1 MRLKELRNQD
11 KLLVL
16 LGVLLDPENVAASL
30 AVSGDLDSDVLMA
43 CDEILQFPL
52 ELRMP
57 FVSSMLRNLSH
68 VS

>member
-16 LGVLLDPENVAASL
+16 VGVLLDPENVAASL

-43 CDEILQFPL
+43 CDEILQLPL

>member
-16 LGVLLDPENVAASL
+16 VGVLLDPENVAASL
-30 AVSGDLDSDVLMA
+30 ATSGDLDSDVLMA
-43 CDEILQFPL
+43 CDEILQLPL

>member
-16 LGVLLDPENVAASL
+16 VGVLLDPENVAASL
-30 AVSGDLDSDVLMA
+30 AASGDLDSDVLLA
-43 CDEILQFPL
+43 CDEILQLPL

>member
-16 LGVLLDPENVAASL
+16 VGVLLDPENVAASL

-43 CDEILQFPL
+43 CDEILQLPL

-57 FVSSMLRNLSH
+57 YVSSMLRNLSH

>member
-16 LGVLLDPENVAASL
+16 VGVLLDPENVAASL
-30 AVSGDLDSDVLMA
+30 AASADLDSDVLLA
-43 CDEILQFPL
+43 CDEILQLPL